1 MAHAKQCDRCFE
13 FYTER
18 PANIF
23 ERAAQELA
31 EFAEMVS
38 PGCCKTVEQ
47 QKIEAVL
54 DLCPKCS
61 KSLTKWLNGKEGCDN
76 GRCKVDQD
84 HN

>member
-1 MAHAKQCDRCFE
+1 MAKAKQCDRCFA

-23 ERAAQELA
+23 ENIAQNLADLA
-31 EFAEMVS
+31 ESIS
-38 PGCCKTVEQ
+38 PGCCKTIEQ
-47 QKIEAVL
+47 QAIENVL

-76 GRCKVDQD
+76 G
-84 HN
+84 